1 MSDFAAQFNAALKK
15 AMSRS
20 EAAAIAGRAS
30 AAARRAKAGGGSG
43 QTTDI
48 QAATDKAKRLIA
60 ANPGKYGPKG
70 AKGKGKAK
78 AGKAKDPKAE
88 AAKAKEK
95 ADRAAEHAQRQK
107 EHAEDRAQHQADRE
121 QRAKEHAQ
129 AQAEHAQS
137 RAEHE
142 QDRAAR
148 QQQQAARAKQQAA
161 KAKSKGKHKAKA
173 PAARTQK
180 MAKAADLTPTWH
192 GWAEITKVDE
202 EQRIVYGVA
211 TCEAPDDQPGIYKG
225 EQYQGDIVSSDAMRD
240 ATPDYMQFA
249 NIREMHQPIAAGTCV
264 HLDTKGG
271 RTDIAAHVVDDGSW
285 KKVKAGVLKGFS
297 IGGKMEDAEIVKID
311 GAPYRRITKLKLT
324 EISLVDRP
332 ANSAARITLFKGADM
347 SDELATTD
355 DSADLA
361 KAADPTK
368 AIALLQQLRNDA
380 ETGGDMDAAD
390 EYTAAIRSVAQAA
403 GIATTAADDE
413 DADLSD
419 DESALAMDDG
429 GDDTGDVAMAASV
442 GDLRKAHPELSDEGL
457 IALLLKGT
465 TQSAA
470 AITKRGMVL
479 SSANLSHAK
488 TAHDALQKMTG
499 GAVCAPNNGQPNGI
513 AMAATLAPDDLAKA
527 FTPVFDGIAKG
538 LEKIGVDVSGLAK
551 RLEHIEAQPAPGGP
565 AARVVPIE
573 KVLPGGDPPA
583 APSTEVVELNAL
595 RKLRDNAT
603 DDITRKA
610 LADEIT
616 KREIRNVYRPIE

>member
-1 MSDFAAQFNAALKK
+1 MSN
-15 AMSRS
+15 
-20 EAAAIAGRAS
+20 
-30 AAARRAKAGGGSG
+30 
-43 QTTDI
+43 T
-48 QAATDKAKRLIA
+48 
-60 ANPGKYGPKG
+60 
-70 AKGKGKAK
+70 
-78 AGKAKDPKAE
+78 
-88 AAKAKEK
+88 
-95 ADRAAEHAQRQK
+95 
-107 EHAEDRAQHQADRE
+107 
-121 QRAKEHAQ
+121 
-129 AQAEHAQS
+129 
-137 RAEHE
+137 
-142 QDRAAR
+142 
-148 QQQQAARAKQQAA
+148 
-161 KAKSKGKHKAKA
+161 
-173 PAARTQK
+173 
-180 MAKAADLTPTWH
+180 LTAWH

-202 EQRIVYGVA
+202 EKRFVYGIA
-211 TCEAPDDQPGIYKG
+211 SSELPDNEPGIWKG
-225 EQYQGDIVSSDAMRD
+225 ESYQGDIISSAAMRD
-240 ATPDYMQFA
+240 AAPDYLKYPA
-249 NIREMHQPIAAGTCV
+249 IREMHQPLAAGTAV
-264 HLDTKGG
+264 HFAVNGAETEIGAIIIDDQAWAK
-271 RTDIAAHVVDDGSW
+271 VVN
-285 KKVKAGVLKGFS
+285 KVYRGFS
-297 IGGKMEDAEIVKID
+297 IGGKCKDAEIVKID
-311 GAPYRRITKLKLT
+311 GRPFRKVTKLELT

-332 ANSAARITLFKGADM
+332 RNPQASITLFKGADM
-347 SDELATTD
+347 AEQDDATEVA
-355 DSADLA
+355 DSTELA

-403 GIATTAADDE
+403 GIATTTADDE

-419 DESALAMDDG
+419 DENALTMDDG
-429 GDDTGDVAMAASV
+429 GDDPDAAMAMAASV

-465 TQSAA
+465 TQSADS
-470 AITKRGMVL
+470 ITKRGMAL
-479 SSANLSHAK
+479 SGANLAHAK